1 MVPGMIGKD
10 YFKRQAT
17 TLRKMVKV
25 AKDPVVAD
33 RLSDMAHEFEER
45 ARDGE
50 GALNV
55 HSRFADRGA
64 DAEGHG

>member
-1 MVPGMIGKD
+1 MVPGMIGRE

-25 AKDPVVAD
+25 AKDPMVAD
-33 RLSDMAHEFEER
+33 RLSDMALDFEER
-45 ARDGE
+45 ARDEE
-50 GALNV
+50 GGRELRSRQVV
-55 HSRFADRGA
+55 HGA

>member
-1 MVPGMIGKD
+1 MVPGMIGRD

-33 RLSDMAHEFEER
+33 RLSDMAHDFDQR
-45 ARDGE
+45 ARDEE
-50 GALNV
+50 GVDV
-55 HSRFADRGA
+55 HRHPADRGA
-64 DAEGHG
+64 DAGGHG

>member
-1 MVPGMIGKD
+1 MVPGMIGRE
-10 YFKRQAT
+10 YFRRQAT

-33 RLSDMAHEFEER
+33 RLSDMALDFEER
-45 ARDGE
+45 ARDE
-50 GALNV
+50 GGVELQPRQGV
-55 HSRFADRGA
+55 RGA

>member
-33 RLSDMAHEFEER
+33 RLSDMAYDFEER

-50 GALNV
+50 GALDVN
-55 HSRFADRGA
+55 SRLADRRA